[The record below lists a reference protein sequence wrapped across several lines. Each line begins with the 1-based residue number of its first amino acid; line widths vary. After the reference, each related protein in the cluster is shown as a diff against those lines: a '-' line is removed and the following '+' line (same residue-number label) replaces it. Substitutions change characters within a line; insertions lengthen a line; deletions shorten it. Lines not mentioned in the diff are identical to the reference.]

1 MISQLFNET
10 SSLFLA
16 NKKGKKDQTKI
27 AITENKM
34 ACKFFR
40 RKSNLPIVPESE
52 ILVFY
57 TMIKKMKKRHPHIN
71 PEKIVKKLYP
81 YYSIKK

>member
-1 MISQLFNET
+1 MKPCKLF
-10 SSLFLA
+10 S
-16 NKKGKKDQTKI
+16 K
-27 AITENKM
+27 
-34 ACKFFR
+34 
-40 RKSNLPIVPESE
+40 KSNLPIVPESE

-57 TMIKKMKKRHPHIN
+57 TMIKKMKKRHPHLN